1 MVGTGGHRL
10 RASLQSAPNTAL
22 IDPFTILLTALA
34 TLGAMRSSRLPLALA
49 ALLLSA
55 PLIPPVHADAQDRGA
70 DHARDSVRSGDYVRL
85 EQLLADAEKRFP
97 GRVIEVE
104 LDQDD
109 DEYEIEILMRD
120 GRVVELKYDAR
131 SGRLLKV
138 EIDD

>member
-1 MVGTGGHRL
+1 MR
-10 RASLQSAPNTAL
+10 PL
-22 IDPFTILLTALA
+22 IA
-34 TLGAMRSSRLPLALA
+34 PLALA
-49 ALLLSA
+49 TVLFAA
-55 PLIPPVHADAQDRGA
+55 PLAASLHADVQDPQGTA
-70 DHARDSVRSGDYVRL
+70 DYARDGVRSGEFVRL
-85 EQLLADAEKRFP
+85 ERLLADAERRYP

>member
-1 MVGTGGHRL
+1 
-10 RASLQSAPNTAL
+10 
-22 IDPFTILLTALA
+22 
-34 TLGAMRSSRLPLALA
+34 MRTPIAPLALA
-49 ALLLSA
+49 IALFAA
-55 PLIPPVHADAQDRGA
+55 PLAVPLHAGPQDRQGTA
-70 DHARDSVRSGDYVRL
+70 DYARDGVRSGEFVRL
-85 EQLLADAEKRFP
+85 ERLLADAERRYP

-120 GRVVELKYDAR
+120 GRVVELTYDAR

>member
-1 MVGTGGHRL
+1 MRPMPV
-10 RASLQSAPNTAL
+10 SLAL
-22 IDPFTILLTALA
+22 VALLCAA
-34 TLGAMRSSRLPLALA
+34 PLAP
-49 ALLLSA
+49 S
-55 PLIPPVHADAQDRGA
+55 VHADAQDRGA
-70 DHARDSVRSGDYVRL
+70 DHARDHVRSGDYVRL
-85 EQLLADAEKRFP
+85 ERLLADAETRFP

>member
-1 MVGTGGHRL
+1 MRTL
-10 RASLQSAPNTAL
+10 IAPL
-22 IDPFTILLTALA
+22 VLA
-34 TLGAMRSSRLPLALA
+34 TVLCAGPLAV
-49 ALLLSA
+49 
-55 PLIPPVHADAQDRGA
+55 PLHADAQDPQDTA
-70 DHARDSVRSGDYVRL
+70 DYARDGVRSGEFVRL
-85 EQLLADAEKRFP
+85 ERLLVDAERRYP